1 MSERFLLYW
10 TMDHTGVRYFLLN
23 TDRPLKNVRGNTA
36 VLRVK
41 YHVEPTVSH
50 LQNIRTNVRVSAH
63 KMAWWTR
70 RQLLHVHSYAYF
82 CFTTVWITKQNES
95 HLIQPAN
102 SSQLAFLSNVV
113 LSLAITSSSP
123 LLLLL
128 LLKTLQHAAVH
139 CFCLVGHSGLYTYIT
154 HIRHHIITYTDAH
167 ATYFTTFHL
176 PFER

>member
-1 MSERFLLYW
+1 
-10 TMDHTGVRYFLLN
+10 MDHTGVRYFLLN

-63 KMAWWTR
+63 KMAGWTR
-70 RQLLHVHSYAYF
+70 RQLLHVHTYVYF
-82 CFTTVWITKQNES
+82 CFTTVWTTKQNES

-102 SSQLAFLSNVV
+102 SSHLTFLSNVV
-113 LSLAITSSSP
+113 LSRAITSSSP

-128 LLKTLQHAAVH
+128 KTLQT
-139 CFCLVGHSGLYTYIT
+139 CSSSLFLLGRTFRPIYLYNT
-154 HIRHHIITYTDAH
+154 HTSSHYHVYRCTCNILHHIPPSFWALTLIVGGA
-167 ATYFTTFHL
+167 
-176 PFER
+176 ESV